1 MKKSLLF
8 VFLFV
13 IIAVMCNAQDMA
25 SQIDTQM
32 LLEKIGANASTT
44 YDCRN
49 YKTNLLNI
57 YIDSFVL
64 TATDSIKI
72 QVEASYDNAT
82 YTPITALNLVNG
94 VVDASGTVKI
104 YTATST
110 PHVDEIQLIG
120 AKYYKVKTVY
130 NENASATLSIFTLK
144 SGKIIGH

>member
-1 MKKSLLF
+1 MKKSLVF

-13 IIAVMCNAQDMA
+13 IIAVLCNAQDMA
-25 SQIDTQM
+25 GQIDAQM
-32 LLEKIGANASTT
+32 LLEKIDDNASAT

-57 YIDSFVL
+57 YIDSFGL

-72 QVEASYDNAT
+72 QVESSVDNAT
-82 YTPITALNLVNG
+82 YTPITSLNLVNG
-94 VVDASGTVKI
+94 LVDASGTVKL

-120 AKYYKVKTVY
+120 AKFFRVKAVY

-144 SGKIIGH
+144 SGKIIGD